1 LKPGHPGADAKL
13 VASTP
18 RARGRPDSGHWDSP
32 FSFCAGVCRTT
43 RESTAHENAYVS
55 PAHFCYSSSGVPRY
69 PEPETEPPALGAGVV
84 IVAAPAGS
92 TCSAACET
100 APGGPLTCDQ
110 AASAAALS
118 DCNALRSHF
127 PCEAGCLAADADGT
141 APAPAY
147 VLPGA
152 AKALHPATCLTLA
165 VEDEEEEGGAKA
177 GASAPPP
184 PPDCDAAVAD
194 MRRLC
199 ACVKKAE

>member
-1 LKPGHPGADAKL
+1 
-13 VASTP
+13 
-18 RARGRPDSGHWDSP
+18 
-32 FSFCAGVCRTT
+32 
-43 RESTAHENAYVS
+43 
-55 PAHFCYSSSGVPRY
+55 
-69 PEPETEPPALGAGVV
+69 VV